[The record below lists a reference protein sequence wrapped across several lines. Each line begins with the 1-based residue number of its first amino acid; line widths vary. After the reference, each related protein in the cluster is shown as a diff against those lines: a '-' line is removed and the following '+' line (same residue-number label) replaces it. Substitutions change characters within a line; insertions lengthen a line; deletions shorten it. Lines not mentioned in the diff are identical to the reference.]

1 MGLGTIIRPTEG
13 FRTELVKTK
22 PGENQTPGQVLSYDI
37 ANKYYELP
45 ANDEANPRCVVVVD
59 TDTNVGKGTNN
70 ADIDGIREVLEKEW
84 EVVVKTTTN
93 VNIGDYVKYSA
104 TVPGT
109 VDKYTVG
116 TDTDAN
122 KIVGICVKLESEEHY
137 DVTKTLTNPTA
148 GSNIIIRKFAPR
160 PEDLIGAS

>member
-22 PGENQTPGQVLSYDI
+22 PGENQTPGQVLSWDLT
-37 ANKYYELP
+37 NRYYELP
-45 ANDEANPRCVVVVD
+45 ANNESNARCAVVVD

-70 ADIDGIREVLEKEW
+70 VDIDGIREVLEMEW

-109 VDKYTVG
+109 VDKYDPAV
-116 TDTDAN
+116 DTDGN
-122 KIVGICVKLESEEHY
+122 KIVGICVKLESQEHY
-137 DVTKTLTNPTA
+137 DVTQSLTNPTA
-148 GSNIIIRKFAPR
+148 GTNIIIRKFGPR
-160 PEDLIGAS
+160 AMVDTA

>member
-22 PGENQTPGQVLSYDI
+22 AGENQLPGQVLSWDL

-45 ANDEANPRCVVVVD
+45 ANNESNARCAVVVD

-70 ADIDGIREVLEKEW
+70 VDIDGIREVLEREW
-84 EVVVKTTTN
+84 EVVVKCTSGCN
-93 VNIGDYVKYSA
+93 VGDYLKYSA

-109 VDKYTVG
+109 VDKYDPG
-116 TDTDAN
+116 TDTDGN

-137 DVTKTLTNPTA
+137 DVTQTLTNPGANT
-148 GSNIIIRKFAPR
+148 NIIMRKFGPR
-160 PEDLIGAS
+160 ATVDTA

>member
-22 PGENQTPGQVLSYDI
+22 PGENQTPGQVLSWDLT
-37 ANKYYELP
+37 NRYYELP
-45 ANDEANPRCVVVVD
+45 ANNESNARCAVVVD

-70 ADIDGIREVLEKEW
+70 VDIDGIREVLEMEW

-93 VNIGDYVKYSA
+93 VNVGDYVKYSA

-109 VDKYTVG
+109 VDKYDPAV
-116 TDTDAN
+116 DTDGN
-122 KIVGICVKLESEEHY
+122 KIVGICVKLESQEHY
-137 DVTKTLTNPTA
+137 DVTQSLTNPTA
-148 GSNIIIRKFAPR
+148 GTNIIIRKFGPR
-160 PEDLIGAS
+160 AMVDTA